1 MLSLKLKR
9 VASALLV
16 LALAVSAT
24 PALADGTQSGTVVLN
39 TALVD
44 YEVSAVPQAQES
56 ASEDFTVD
64 RKIDLTVATAE
75 VAYVTTAPNNTT
87 AILRYTVQ
95 NTGND
100 TLGFALNAVDEAAT
114 TVEPTL
120 GGDDEVDAVALAIYH
135 DVNGDGLLDGGDTLG
150 YVDSLGIDLF
160 ADVIVVAQIP
170 AAAAVN
176 NGDNLMVGAFA
187 HAAEAGTLGAT
198 LVTQSGA
205 DAQDTEDTDFIDG
218 IGNTVA
224 GVDAATDARHSE
236 MWAYVIQGA
245 NVTVTKAA
253 VLFTGSYY
261 IPGSV
266 VEYTITIANGGGGLD
281 ATNVDLSD
289 TVPGNTTFVVGSLT
303 VGGVAQ
309 TEAIA
314 GDDFGDF
321 GVTTAGAV
329 SALNMAVTAGAST
342 DIVFR
347 VTID

>member
-1 MLSLKLKR
+1 M
-9 VASALLV
+9 LV
-16 LALAVSAT
+16 LALVVSAT

-39 TALVD
+39 TAFVD
-44 YEVSAVPQAQES
+44 YEVNTVPQVQES

-75 VAYVTTAPNNTT
+75 AAYVLTAPNNTT
-87 AILRYTVQ
+87 AILRFTVQ

-100 TLGFALNAVDEAAT
+100 TLGFALSAVDEAAT

-120 GGDDEVDAVALAIYH
+120 GGDDEVDSIAIAIYH

-150 YVDSLGIDLF
+150 YIDSIGIDVT
-160 ADVIVVAQIP
+160 ANVIIVAQIP
-170 AAAAVN
+170 AAAAIV
-176 NGDNLMVGAFA
+176 NGDNLMAAAIA

-205 DAQDTEDTDFIDG
+205 DAQDTEDTDLIDG
-218 IGNTVA
+218 FGDTVA
-224 GVDAATDARHSE
+224 GVDVAFDARHSK

-245 NVTVTKAA
+245 AITITKTAT
-253 VLFTGSYY
+253 LFSGSYY

-266 VEYTITIANGGGGLD
+266 IEYTVTIANGAGAED
-281 ATNVDLSD
+281 ATNVDLED
-289 TVPGNTTFVVGSLT
+289 AVPANTTFVAGTLT
-303 VGGVAQ
+303 VGGAVQ
-309 TEAIA
+309 TEGII

-329 SALNMAVTAGAST
+329 SALNMTVVAGSST

>member
-1 MLSLKLKR
+1 MPSLKLLR
-9 VASALLV
+9 GASALL
-16 LALAVSAT
+16 ALAWVVSAT

-44 YEVSAVPQAQES
+44 YEVNSVAQAQES

-75 VAYVTTAPNNTT
+75 VAYVTTAPNNTA
-87 AILRYTVQ
+87 AILRYTLQ
-95 NTGND
+95 NTSND
-100 TLGFALNAVDEAAT
+100 TLGFALSAVDEAAT

-120 GGDDEVDAVALAIYH
+120 GGDDEVDSVALAIYH

-150 YVDSLGIDLF
+150 YIDSLGIDAT
-160 ADVIVVAQIP
+160 ADVIVVATMP
-170 AAAAVN
+170 AAAAIT
-176 NGDNLMVGAFA
+176 NGDNLMVSAIG

-198 LVTQSGA
+198 LVTASGA
-205 DAQDTEDTDFIDG
+205 DAQDVEDTEFIDG
-218 IGNTVA
+218 TGDTVA
-224 GVDAATDARHSE
+224 GVDVDDDARHSD
-236 MWAYVIQGA
+236 MWAWVIQGA
-245 NVTVTKAA
+245 NLTVTKSAS
-253 VLFTGSYY
+253 LFTGSYY

-266 VEYTITIANGGGGLD
+266 VEYTITIDNAAGGEN
-281 ATNVDLSD
+281 ATNVDLED
-289 TVPGNTTFVVGSLT
+289 TVPANTTFVAGSLT

-309 TEAIA
+309 TEGVA

-329 SALNMAVTAGAST
+329 SALNMTVNAGTSV

-347 VTID
+347 ATID

>member
-1 MLSLKLKR
+1 MQSLKWKR
-9 VASALLV
+9 GACALLAF
-16 LALAVSAT
+16 ALAVSASD
-24 PALADGTQSGTVVLN
+24 ALAGGTQSGTVVLN

-64 RKIDLTVATAE
+64 RHIDLTVATAE

-87 AILRYTVQ
+87 AILRYTVL
-95 NTGND
+95 NSSND
-100 TLGFALNAVDEAAT
+100 TLGFALSAVDEAAT

-120 GGDDEVDAVALAIYH
+120 GGDDEVDSVALAIYH

-150 YVDSLGIDLF
+150 YIDSLGID
-160 ADVIVVAQIP
+160 ATANVIVVAQIP

-176 NGDNLMVGAFA
+176 NGDNLMIGAIA
-187 HAAEAGTLGAT
+187 HGAEAGTLGAT

-205 DAQDTEDTDFIDG
+205 DAQDTEDTDLIDG
-218 IGNTVA
+218 TGDTVA
-224 GVDAATDARHSE
+224 GVDGPNDARHSK

-245 NVTVTKAA
+245 NVTVTKTAT
-253 VLFTGSYY
+253 LFAGSYY

-266 VEYTITIANGGGGLD
+266 VEYTISIANGAGGLD

-289 TVPGNTTFVVGSLT
+289 VVPPNTTFVGGSLT
-303 VGGVAQ
+303 VGGAAQ
-309 TEAIA
+309 TEGIA

-329 SALNMAVTAGAST
+329 SALNMTVTAGTST

>member
-1 MLSLKLKR
+1 MLNLNMKR
-9 VASALLV
+9 GASALLV
-16 LALAVSAT
+16 LALAASAT

-39 TALVD
+39 TAFVD
-44 YEVSAVPQAQES
+44 YEVNTVPQVQES

-75 VAYVTTAPNNTT
+75 AAYVLTAPSNTT
-87 AILRYTVQ
+87 AILRFTVQ
-95 NTGND
+95 NTSND
-100 TLGFALNAVDEAAT
+100 TLGFALSAVDEAAA

-120 GGDDEVDAVALAIYH
+120 GGDDEVDAVAIAIYH

-150 YVDSLGIDLF
+150 YIDSIGIDVT
-160 ADVIVVAQIP
+160 ANVIMVAQIP
-170 AAAAVN
+170 AAAAIV
-176 NGDNLMVGAFA
+176 NGDNLMAAAIA

-205 DAQDTEDTDFIDG
+205 DAQDTEDTDLIDG
-218 IGNTVA
+218 FGDTVA
-224 GVDAATDARHSE
+224 GVDVALDARHSK

-245 NVTVTKAA
+245 AITITKTAT
-253 VLFTGSYY
+253 LFSGSYY

-266 VEYTITIANGGGGLD
+266 VEYTVTIANAAGAED
-281 ATNVDLSD
+281 ATNVDLED
-289 TVPGNTTFVVGSLT
+289 IVTANTTFVAGTLT

-309 TEAIA
+309 TEGIT

-329 SALNMAVTAGAST
+329 SALNMTVVAGSST